1 MLEYLSE
8 WMKQIAYYMVLV
20 TMVIQLTAGKS
31 YQKYI
36 RMFTGIVLVLFVLS
50 PAAKFASVDFRE
62 IMDSVK
68 NRYEQELREAE
79 MNWRESI
86 DQNQNGTDDNEDV
99 SGTIEVEEIQIGQ

>member
-50 PAAKFASVDFRE
+50 PAAKLASVDTRE

-68 NRYEQELREAE
+68 NRYEQEVRKVE

-86 DQNQNGTDDNEDV
+86 DQNQSGIDENDET
-99 SGTIEVEEIQIGQ
+99 SGTIEVGEIRIGQ